1 MGFFKKLDEAMRYDP
16 GNRGLLANAPANP
29 LDRLQEALQEITGV
43 VILTGFPVRL
53 GLHNFTGETDGPLG
67 AANLAFA
74 FESIGVPVWLL
85 TDEEAYWVVNA
96 AVTRR
101 GCKCRPLML
110 PKYEADEFI
119 AAQLDAIKPSHVL
132 TIERPGKARDGHY
145 HNMRGGIID
154 AMFVDASSII
164 EAARER
170 GITTI
175 SIGDG
180 GNEIGM
186 GALAETIE
194 KYVPHG
200 EAICAREVADI
211 ALISGV
217 SNWWGWGV
225 SALLSRMYG
234 INLLPSDDMERGML
248 HEMVLAG
255 SVDGC
260 TKKPE
265 ETVDNL
271 PMEVHLGVLSNVR
284 SAMQENSHAGAIA
297 MQAISR

>member
-1 MGFFKKLDEAMRYDP
+1 MRYDP

-284 SAMQENSHAGAIA
+284 SAMLEK
-297 MQAISR
+297 

>member
-29 LDRLQEALQEITGV
+29 LDRLQEALTKITGV

-110 PKYEADEFI
+110 PRYEADEFI
-119 AAQLDAIKPSHVL
+119 AAQLDAIRPSHVL

-200 EAICAREVADI
+200 EDICAREVADI

-225 SALLSRMYG
+225 SALLSKMYG

-284 SAMQENSHAGAIA
+284 SAMLEK
-297 MQAISR
+297 

>member
-119 AAQLDAIKPSHVL
+119 AAQLDAIHPSHVL

-145 HNMRGGIID
+145 HNMRGGVID

-284 SAMQENSHAGAIA
+284 SAMLEK
-297 MQAISR
+297 

>member
-16 GNRGLLANAPANP
+16 GQRGLLANAPANP
-29 LDRLQEALQEITGV
+29 MEKLQESLKNMTGV

-74 FESIGVPVWLL
+74 FEAIGVPVWLL
-85 TDEEAYWVVNA
+85 TDEEAYWIVNA
-96 AVTRR
+96 ALTKR
-101 GCKCRPLML
+101 GCRCRPLML
-110 PKYEADEFI
+110 PRYEADEFI
-119 AAQLDAIKPSHVL
+119 AAQLDAIRPSHVL
-132 TIERPGKARDGHY
+132 TIERPGKAGDGHY

-154 AMFVDASSII
+154 AMSVDASSII
-164 EAARER
+164 EAARQR

-180 GNEIGM
+180 GNEMGM
-186 GALAETIE
+186 GALFETIE

-217 SNWWGWGV
+217 SNWWGWGI
-225 SALLSRMYG
+225 SAVLSKIYG
-234 INLLPSDDMERGML
+234 INLLPSNEMELAML

-271 PMEVHLGVLSNVR
+271 SMDVHLGVLDNVR
-284 SAMQENSHAGAIA
+284 AAMLEK
-297 MQAISR
+297 

>member
-29 LDRLQEALQEITGV
+29 LDRLQEALTDIKGV

-67 AANLAFA
+67 AANLAYA

-119 AAQLDAIKPSHVL
+119 AAQLDAIHPSHVL

-284 SAMQENSHAGAIA
+284 SAMLEK
-297 MQAISR
+297 

>member
-271 PMEVHLGVLSNVR
+271 PMEVHMGVLSNVR
-284 SAMQENSHAGAIA
+284 SAMQEK
-297 MQAISR
+297 

>member
-29 LDRLQEALQEITGV
+29 LDRLQEALTDIKGV

-67 AANLAFA
+67 AANLAYA

-110 PKYEADEFI
+110 PRYEADEFV
-119 AAQLDAIKPSHVL
+119 AAQLDAIRPSHVL

-186 GALAETIE
+186 GALAEAIE

-284 SAMQENSHAGAIA
+284 SAMLEK
-297 MQAISR
+297 

>member
-53 GLHNFTGETDGPLG
+53 GLHNFTGETDGPMG

-234 INLLPSDDMERGML
+234 INQFPSDDMERGML

-265 ETVDNL
+265 ETVDKL

-284 SAMQENSHAGAIA
+284 SAMQEK
-297 MQAISR
+297 

>member
-1 MGFFKKLDEAMRYDP
+1 MGFFKKLDESMRYDP

-43 VILTGFPVRL
+43 VIMTGFPVRL

-284 SAMQENSHAGAIA
+284 SAMQEK
-297 MQAISR
+297 

>member
-29 LDRLQEALQEITGV
+29 LDRLQEALTDIKGV

-110 PKYEADEFI
+110 PRYEADEFVV
-119 AAQLDAIKPSHVL
+119 AQLDAIHPSHVL

-284 SAMQENSHAGAIA
+284 SAMQEK
-297 MQAISR
+297 

>member
-164 EAARER
+164 EAAREL

-284 SAMQENSHAGAIA
+284 SAMLEK
-297 MQAISR
+297 

>member
-74 FESIGVPVWLL
+74 FESIGVHVWLL

-284 SAMQENSHAGAIA
+284 SAMLEK
-297 MQAISR
+297 

>member
-53 GLHNFTGETDGPLG
+53 GLHNFTGETDGPMG

-211 ALISGV
+211 AIISGV

-284 SAMQENSHAGAIA
+284 SAMLEK
-297 MQAISR
+297 

>member
-110 PKYEADEFI
+110 PRYEADEFI

-234 INLLPSDDMERGML
+234 INLLPYDDMERGML

-284 SAMQENSHAGAIA
+284 SAMQEK
-297 MQAISR
+297 

>member
-29 LDRLQEALQEITGV
+29 LARLQAALQEITGV
-43 VILTGFPVRL
+43 VILSGFPGRL

-284 SAMQENSHAGAIA
+284 SAMQEK
-297 MQAISR
+297 

>member
-16 GNRGLLANAPANP
+16 GQRGLLANAPANP
-29 LDRLQEALQEITGV
+29 MEKLQESLKNITGV

-74 FESIGVPVWLL
+74 FEAIGVPVWLL
-85 TDEEAYWVVNA
+85 TDEEAYWIVNA
-96 AVTRR
+96 ALTKR
-101 GCKCRPLML
+101 GCRCRPLML
-110 PKYEADEFI
+110 PRYEADEFI
-119 AAQLDAIKPSHVL
+119 AAQLDAIRPSHVL
-132 TIERPGKARDGHY
+132 TIERPGKAGDGHY

-164 EAARER
+164 EAARQR

-180 GNEIGM
+180 GNEMGM
-186 GALAETIE
+186 GALSETIE

-217 SNWWGWGV
+217 SNWWGWGI
-225 SALLSRMYG
+225 SAVLSKIYG
-234 INLLPSDDMERGML
+234 INLLPSNEMELAML

-271 PMEVHLGVLSNVR
+271 SMDVHLGVLDNVKA
-284 SAMQENSHAGAIA
+284 AMLEK
-297 MQAISR
+297 

>member
-234 INLLPSDDMERGML
+234 ISLLPSDDMERGML

-284 SAMQENSHAGAIA
+284 SAMQEK
-297 MQAISR
+297 

>member
-234 INLLPSDDMERGML
+234 INLLPSDDMERGRL

-284 SAMQENSHAGAIA
+284 SAMQEK
-297 MQAISR
+297 

>member
-110 PKYEADEFI
+110 PRYEADEFI

-234 INLLPSDDMERGML
+234 INLLPSDDMEWGML

-284 SAMQENSHAGAIA
+284 SAMLEK
-297 MQAISR
+297 

>member
-16 GNRGLLANAPANP
+16 GQRGLLANAPANP
-29 LDRLQEALQEITGV
+29 MEKLQESLKNMTGV

-74 FESIGVPVWLL
+74 FEAIGVPVWLL
-85 TDEEAYWVVNA
+85 TDEEAYWIVNA
-96 AVTRR
+96 ALTKR
-101 GCKCRPLML
+101 GCRCRPLML
-110 PKYEADEFI
+110 PRYEADEFI
-119 AAQLDAIKPSHVL
+119 AAQLDAIRPSHVL
-132 TIERPGKARDGHY
+132 TIERPGKAGDGHY

-164 EAARER
+164 EAARQR

-180 GNEIGM
+180 GNEMGM
-186 GALAETIE
+186 GALSETIE

-217 SNWWGWGV
+217 SNWWGWGI
-225 SALLSRMYG
+225 SAVLSKIYG
-234 INLLPSDDMERGML
+234 INLLPSNEMELAML

-271 PMEVHLGVLSNVR
+271 SMDVHLGVLDNVR
-284 SAMQENSHAGAIA
+284 AAMLEK
-297 MQAISR
+297 

>member
-119 AAQLDAIKPSHVL
+119 AAQLDAIHPSHVL

-271 PMEVHLGVLSNVR
+271 PVEVHLGVLSNVR
-284 SAMQENSHAGAIA
+284 SAMQEK
-297 MQAISR
+297 

>member
-85 TDEEAYWVVNA
+85 TDEEAYWGVNA

-200 EAICAREVADI
+200 DAICAREVADI

-284 SAMQENSHAGAIA
+284 SAMQEK
-297 MQAISR
+297 

>member
-284 SAMQENSHAGAIA
+284 SAMLEK
-297 MQAISR
+297 

>member
-29 LDRLQEALQEITGV
+29 LDRLQEALTAIKGV

-67 AANLAFA
+67 AANLAYA

-110 PKYEADEFI
+110 PRYEADEFV
-119 AAQLDAIKPSHVL
+119 AAQLDAIHPSHVL

-284 SAMQENSHAGAIA
+284 SAMLEK
-297 MQAISR
+297 

>member
-284 SAMQENSHAGAIA
+284 SAMQDK
-297 MQAISR
+297 